1 MKLQPTSDIVKQ
13 ILIDQPV
20 TRNSDM
26 LLYVTVCEQIN
37 PTAING
43 PFWHVLLN
51 LKQFGLPNIET
62 VRRTRQKVQQC
73 NPELA
78 GNSTVEGFRTMN
90 ENEFRAYARKGIV

>member
-1 MKLQPTSDIVKQ
+1 MKLQRISDIVKK
-13 ILIDQPV
+13 ILTEQPP

-26 LLYVTVCEQIN
+26 LLYVTVCHELN
-37 PTAING
+37 PSAING

-51 LKQFGLPNIET
+51 LKAFGLPNIET

-78 GNSTVEGFRTMN
+78 GSDKVEGFRVLN
-90 ENEFRAYARKGIV
+90 EKEYKSYARKVSV